1 MPVGQFTGTR
11 GKYVYTTD
19 TDDEYIL
26 ELDTTLAAL
35 STTLTAFDPASPG
48 DATPAPKRFTPR
60 GVHWQGTAAGFERKR
75 KFIVCGQT
83 DDTLYDSSTSQTL
96 TIDGAAG
103 KTTGRKGEKLTF

>member
-11 GKYVYTTD
+11 AKYVYTTD
-19 TDDEYIL
+19 TDDQYIL

-60 GVHWQGTAAGFERKR
+60 GVHWQGTATGFERKR

-83 DDTLYDSSTSQTL
+83 DDTLYDSSTSQVL